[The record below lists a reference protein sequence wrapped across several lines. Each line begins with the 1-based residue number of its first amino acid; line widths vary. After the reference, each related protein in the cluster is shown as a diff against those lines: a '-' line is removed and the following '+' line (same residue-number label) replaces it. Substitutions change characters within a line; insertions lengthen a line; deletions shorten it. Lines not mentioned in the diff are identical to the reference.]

1 MEIKECI
8 DKYVQYLRVERGLAK
23 NTIDS
28 YVSDIMHFFAYF
40 GAAKVTS
47 DDLLIS
53 DLTDYMRKQASDGL
67 KPSTIARRLSSTR
80 RFYLFLM
87 REKIINFD
95 IPKIDPPRKIKKL
108 PTFLTYDEVERLLA
122 APSKKSPDGI
132 RDQAMLE
139 IMYGTGLRVSELVHL
154 SLSSVNI
161 KKGYITVIGK
171 GDKERIIPVGD
182 YALNALNK
190 YLSEIRIHNPGRR
203 SPYIFLNR
211 YGKPLSRQFFFLR
224 IKKYALK
231 AGIEKNISPHTLR
244 HSFATHML
252 NNGAELRA
260 VQEMLGHSKI
270 ATTEIY
276 THVTT
281 SRILSAYDTYLKNK

>member
-47 DDLLIS
+47 DDLLFS

-87 REKIINFD
+87 REKIINFN

-161 KKGYITVIGK
+161 KRGYITVIGK

-281 SRILSAYDTYLKNK
+281 SRILSAYDTYLKK

>member
-47 DDLLIS
+47 DDLLLS

-161 KKGYITVIGK
+161 KRGYITVIGK

-203 SPYIFLNR
+203 TPYIFLNR
-211 YGKPLSRQFFFLR
+211 YAKPLSRQFFFLR

-281 SRILSAYDTYLKNK
+281 SRILSAYDTYLKK

>member
-23 NTIDS
+23 NTIES

-40 GAAKVTS
+40 GPSKVTS
-47 DDLLIS
+47 EDLLLS

-122 APSKKSPDGI
+122 APNKKTPDGI

-139 IMYGTGLRVSELVHL
+139 IMYGTGLRVSELVNL
-154 SLSSVNI
+154 KMASVNI
-161 KKGYITVIGK
+161 KRCYLNIIGK
-171 GDKERIIPVGD
+171 GDKERNIPIGD
-182 YALNALNK
+182 YALSALNK
-190 YLSEIRIHNPGRR
+190 YLNEVRIDNPGRR
-203 SPYIFLNR
+203 TPYIFLNR

-281 SRILSAYDTYLKNK
+281 SRILSAYDTYLKK

>member
-40 GAAKVTS
+40 GATKVTS
-47 DDLLIS
+47 DDLLFS

-161 KKGYITVIGK
+161 KRGYITVIGK

-203 SPYIFLNR
+203 TPYIFLNR

-281 SRILSAYDTYLKNK
+281 SRILSAYDTYLKK

>member
-47 DDLLIS
+47 DDLLFS

-108 PTFLTYDEVERLLA
+108 PTFLTYDEVERLLV

-139 IMYGTGLRVSELVHL
+139 IMYGTGLRVSQIVHL
-154 SLSSVNI
+154 I
-161 KKGYITVIGK
+161 
-171 GDKERIIPVGD
+171 
-182 YALNALNK
+182 
-190 YLSEIRIHNPGRR
+190 
-203 SPYIFLNR
+203 
-211 YGKPLSRQFFFLR
+211 
-224 IKKYALK
+224 
-231 AGIEKNISPHTLR
+231 
-244 HSFATHML
+244 
-252 NNGAELRA
+252 
-260 VQEMLGHSKI
+260 
-270 ATTEIY
+270 
-276 THVTT
+276 
-281 SRILSAYDTYLKNK
+281 

>member
-1 MEIKECI
+1 MEIKECV
-8 DKYVQYLRVERGLAK
+8 DKYIQYLRVERGLAK

-40 GAAKVTS
+40 GAAKITS
-47 DDLLIS
+47 EDLLLS

-108 PTFLTYDEVERLLA
+108 PTFLTYSEVEKLLD
-122 APSKKSPDGI
+122 APKKKTPDGI

-139 IMYGTGLRVSELVHL
+139 IMYGTGLRVSELV
-154 SLSSVNI
+154 SLKMSSVNI
-161 KKGYITVIGK
+161 KRHYISVVGK

-182 YALNALNK
+182 YALTSLSK
-190 YLSEIRIHNPGRR
+190 YLNEIRINNPGRK

-211 YGKPLSRQFFFLR
+211 YGNPISRQFFFKR
-224 IKKYALK
+224 IKYYAMK

-281 SRILSAYDTYLKNK
+281 SRILSAYDTYLKK

>member
-281 SRILSAYDTYLKNK
+281 SRILSAYDTYLKK